1 MLVFVRYVEASKL
14 RRMCIEHNYYSLGCN
29 EDYGLML
36 LKYEGQPVTE
46 AEIEWLAEDIKSHS
60 DTEDTV
66 VSIAYNILTEAC
78 YDFVDEIES

>member
-1 MLVFVRYVEASKL
+1 MLRFVKYVEASNL

-36 LKYEGQPVTE
+36 LKYHGQPVAE
-46 AEIEWLAEDIKSHS
+46 AEVEWLAKDIKSHS
-60 DTEDTV
+60 DTEDEV
-66 VSIAYNILTEAC
+66 VNIAYHILKEAC